1 MASPRKGN
9 TAETVTSSTVGDREP
24 YLSVVLATR
33 NDDHGGNPLW
43 RLQAFV
49 DTFDAQCRRTG
60 LDAEVIIV
68 EWNPPVDRPRLID
81 VLPLPRHPACAYR
94 FVEVPPEL
102 HATLSHAEALPL
114 FQMIAKNV
122 GIRRARG
129 AFVLATNI
137 DIIFSNELVEFMA
150 RRELAPGF
158 LYRLDRHDVESR
170 LPLDQPVEARMEY
183 CRSHQLRVNR
193 RAGTYPVHPDGRL
206 RAEPND
212 IVDDHVVMLEDG
224 WHVLE
229 KDVFGPFRWVAP
241 SATILLDPGGAP
253 ETSVLEIEL
262 EPNPFSR
269 GERFDLEVADG
280 SGLVLGRLHVASR
293 SVHRL
298 PLSKLPCQISLRHIA
313 AARDAE
319 PSLPVLELRRALTY
333 LVRSI
338 ALRHLEE
345 VGFATPSSRQIDPEL
360 RRKSGDFE
368 PLTGGR
374 DYPLD
379 RWRPA
384 EARTVVQIREDGAEV
399 GIAGPP
405 GGYVA
410 KYGPLS
416 APSSGE
422 YRFALECS
430 GDCRTLALG
439 ALSSSYQVWLSGSS
453 KEAIAGDQRT
463 VVLTCTADAGQA
475 FWLMV
480 TAPPSADDR
489 IMQFGIRRLTGTGP
503 GGQAAVL
510 MALGSP
516 LDVLP
521 GTLERAPGRL
531 GEFSSRLLGRISSL
545 VGGSL
550 GYAVEEA
557 RHGVVVSSP
566 EVQSLND
573 TITALRLL
581 ERKHRELQ
589 ELQPLRDVYER
600 LRRHAPPD
608 LHLNG
613 CGDFQLMAR
622 QDWMDLRGYPEV
634 QAFSMNLDGLFGI
647 IAFFVGIEERV
658 LGSPFQIFHL
668 EHESG
673 SGWTPEGEDKLRRRV
688 DARGIPW
695 VDARVVMELAAYMS
709 SLDRPM
715 ILNDSSWGFG
725 LHELPEQTVQAV
737 ADKSLEAR

>member
-1 MASPRKGN
+1 MS
-9 TAETVTSSTVGDREP
+9 DRGP

-43 RLQAFV
+43 RLQAFI

-68 EWNPPVDRPRLID
+68 EWNPPAGRARLID
-81 VLPLPRHPACAYR
+81 ILPLPRHPACAYR

-102 HATLSHAEALPL
+102 HATLSHADALPL

-122 GIRRARG
+122 GIRRAQG

-158 LYRLDRHDVESR
+158 LYRIDRHDVESR
-170 LPLDQPVEARMEY
+170 LPLDQPVEVRMEY

-193 RAGTYPVHPDGRL
+193 RSGTYPVHPDGRL

-212 IVDDHVVMLEDG
+212 IVDGHDVILEDG

-229 KDVFGPFRWVAP
+229 KNVYGPFRWAAP
-241 SATILLDPGGAP
+241 CATIVLESRGV
-253 ETSVLEIEL
+253 TSAANVLEIEL

-269 GERFDLEVADG
+269 GARFDLEIADG
-280 SGLVLGRLHVASR
+280 AGVVLGRLHVASPI
-293 SVHRL
+293 VHRL
-298 PLSKLPCQISLRHIA
+298 PLSSVPRKISLRCIA
-313 AARDAE
+313 VVEDAE
-319 PSLPVLELRRALTY
+319 PSLPLLESRRTLTY

-338 ALRHLEE
+338 ALKHLED
-345 VGFATPSSRQIDPEL
+345 VPSQTPSSVEVFPEF
-360 RRKSGDFE
+360 RRKTGDLE
-368 PLTGGR
+368 PLIGGC

-379 RWRPA
+379 RWRTA
-384 EARTVVQIREDGAEV
+384 EARTVVQISEDGAEV
-399 GIAGPP
+399 AIAGPP

-410 KYGPLS
+410 KYGPLA
-416 APSSGE
+416 APASGE
-422 YRFALECS
+422 YRFALDCS
-430 GDCRTLALG
+430 GDFRTLALG
-439 ALSSSYQVWLSGSS
+439 ALSGSCQAWLPTSSMD
-453 KEAIAGDQRT
+453 AIAGDQRT
-463 VVLTCTADAGQA
+463 VVLTFTVDAGQA

-480 TAPPSADDR
+480 TAPPSEDDR
-489 IMQFGIRRLTGTGP
+489 VFRFGIRRLTGTGP
-503 GGQAAVL
+503 DGQAAVL
-510 MALGSP
+510 MAPGSP

-531 GEFSSRLLGRISSL
+531 GEISSRLFERVSSHA
-545 VGGSL
+545 GPFRH
-550 GYAVEEA
+550 AVEEA
-557 RHGVVVSSP
+557 RHAVVVASP
-566 EVQSLND
+566 EVQALSD
-573 TITALRLL
+573 TISALRLNYRWL
-581 ERKHRELQ
+581 EGQSRELQ
-589 ELQPLRDVYER
+589 ASLARSHSHELQPVRNVYER
-600 LRRHAPPD
+600 FRRHTPPD

-634 QAFSMNLDGLFGI
+634 QAFSMNLDGLFGT
-647 IAFFVGIEERV
+647 IAFFAGIKERV
-658 LGSPFQIFHL
+658 LESPCRIFHL

-688 DARGIPW
+688 DAGGIPW
-695 VDARVVMELAAYMS
+695 VDARMVPELAAYMA
-709 SLDRPM
+709 SLGRPM

-725 LHELPEQTVQAV
+725 QHDLPEQAV
-737 ADKSLEAR
+737 RDHQSSEAG

>member
-1 MASPRKGN
+1 MASARQGN
-9 TAETVTSSTVGDREP
+9 TAEAVTSSTEP

-49 DTFDAQCRRTG
+49 DTFDAQCRRTA

-68 EWNPPVDRPRLID
+68 EWNPPVSRPRLID

-102 HATLSHAEALPL
+102 HATLLHAEALPL

-170 LPLDQPVEARMEY
+170 LPLDQPIEVRMEY

-193 RAGTYPVHPDGRL
+193 RSGTYPVHPDGRL

-212 IVDDHVVMLEDG
+212 IVDGHDVILEDG

-229 KDVFGPFRWVAP
+229 KNVYGPFRWAAP
-241 SATILLDPGGAP
+241 CASIVLDSRGVTSAAN
-253 ETSVLEIEL
+253 VLEIEL

-269 GERFDLEVADG
+269 GARFDLEIADG
-280 SGLVLGRLHVASR
+280 AGVVLGRLHVASPI
-293 SVHRL
+293 VHRL
-298 PLSKLPCQISLRHIA
+298 PLSSVPRKISLRCIA
-313 AARDAE
+313 AVEDAE
-319 PSLPVLELRRALTY
+319 PTLPLLESRRTLTY

-338 ALRHLEE
+338 ALKHLED
-345 VGFATPSSRQIDPEL
+345 VPSQTPSSVEIFPEF
-360 RRKSGDFE
+360 RRKTGDLE
-368 PLTGGR
+368 PLTGGC

-379 RWRPA
+379 RWRTA
-384 EARTVVQIREDGAEV
+384 EARTVVQISEDGAEV
-399 GIAGPP
+399 AIAGPP

-422 YRFALECS
+422 YRFALDCS
-430 GDCRTLALG
+430 GDFRTLALG
-439 ALSSSYQVWLSGSS
+439 ALSGSCQAWLPTSSMD
-453 KEAIAGDQRT
+453 AIAGDQRT
-463 VVLTCTADAGQA
+463 VVLTFTVDAGQA

-480 TAPPSADDR
+480 TAPPSGDDR
-489 IMQFGIRRLTGTGP
+489 VFRFGIRRLTGTGP
-503 GGQAAVL
+503 DGQAAVL
-510 MALGSP
+510 MAPGSP

-531 GEFSSRLLGRISSL
+531 GEVSSRLFERVSSHA
-545 VGGSL
+545 GPFRH
-550 GYAVEEA
+550 AVEEA
-557 RHGVVVSSP
+557 RHAVVVASP
-566 EVQSLND
+566 EVQALSD
-573 TITALRLL
+573 TISALRLNYRWL
-581 ERKHRELQ
+581 EAQSCELQ
-589 ELQPLRDVYER
+589 ARLAHSHSHELQLLRNVYER
-600 LRRHAPPD
+600 FRRHTPPD

-622 QDWMDLRGYPEV
+622 QDWMELRGYPEV
-634 QAFSMNLDGLFGI
+634 QAFSMNLDGLFGT
-647 IAFFVGIEERV
+647 IAFFAGIEERV
-658 LGSPFQIFHL
+658 LESPCRIFHL

-688 DARGIPW
+688 DAGGIPW
-695 VDARVVMELAAYMS
+695 VDARMVPELAAYMA
-709 SLDRPM
+709 SLGR
-715 ILNDSSWGFG
+715 
-725 LHELPEQTVQAV
+725 
-737 ADKSLEAR
+737 

>member
-1 MASPRKGN
+1 MASARQGN
-9 TAETVTSSTVGDREP
+9 TAETVTSSTEP

-68 EWNPPVDRPRLID
+68 EWNPPVGRPRLID
-81 VLPLPRHPACAYR
+81 VLPLPRHSACAYR

-102 HATLSHAEALPL
+102 HATLSHADALPL

-122 GIRRARG
+122 GIRRAQG

-170 LPLDQPVEARMEY
+170 LPLDQPVELRMEY

-193 RAGTYPVHPDGRL
+193 RSGTYPVHPDGRL

-212 IVDDHVVMLEDG
+212 IVSGRDVTLQDG

-229 KDVFGPFRWVAP
+229 KDVYGPFRWVAP
-241 SATILLDPGGAP
+241 SATILLDPGGAAT
-253 ETSVLEIEL
+253 EANVLEIEL
-262 EPNPFSR
+262 EPSPFSR
-269 GERFDLEVADG
+269 GDQFDLEVADG
-280 SGLVLGRLHVASR
+280 AGIVLRRLHVASR

-298 PLSKLPCQISLRHIA
+298 PLSTLPCQISLRYIA
-313 AARDAE
+313 AAREAE
-319 PSLPVLELRRALTY
+319 PSLPLLELRRTLTY
-333 LVRSI
+333 LVRAI
-338 ALRHLEE
+338 ALRHLED
-345 VGFATPSSRQIDPEL
+345 VGFATPSSSPIDPEL
-360 RRKSGDFE
+360 KRESGDFE
-368 PLTGGR
+368 PLIDGC

-379 RWRPA
+379 RWRSA
-384 EARTVVQIREDGAEV
+384 EASTVVQVRENGTEV
-399 GIAGPP
+399 AVAGPP

-416 APSSGE
+416 APFSGE

-430 GDCRTLALG
+430 GDSRTLALG
-439 ALSSSYQVWLSGSS
+439 ALSGSYQVWLSGSS
-453 KEAIAGDQRT
+453 KDAIAGDQRT
-463 VVLTCTADAGQA
+463 VVLTFTADAGQA

-480 TAPPSADDR
+480 TAPSVDDR

-503 GGQAAVL
+503 GGHTAVL
-510 MALGSP
+510 MAPGSP

-531 GEFSSRLLGRISSL
+531 GKFSSRLFDRVSTL
-545 VGGSL
+545 VGGRL
-550 GYAVEEA
+550 AYAVEEA
-557 RHGVVVSSP
+557 RHAVVVSSP
-566 EVQSLND
+566 EVRSLND
-573 TITALRLL
+573 TIAALRLL
-581 ERKHRELQ
+581 ETKHGELQ

-600 LRRHAPPD
+600 LRRHVPPD

-622 QDWMDLRGYPEV
+622 QDWIDLRGYPEV
-634 QAFSMNLDGLFGI
+634 QAFSMNLDGLLGI
-647 IAFFVGIEERV
+647 IAFFAGIEERV
-658 LGSPFQIFHL
+658 LGAPLQIFHL

-715 ILNDSSWGFG
+715 ILNDSSWGSG
-725 LHELPEQTVQAV
+725 LHELREQTVQV
-737 ADKSLEAR
+737 VGDQSSEAR

>member
-1 MASPRKGN
+1 MN
-9 TAETVTSSTVGDREP
+9 DREP

-68 EWNPPVDRPRLID
+68 EWNPPVGRPRLID
-81 VLPLPRHPACAYR
+81 VLPLPRDPACAYR

-212 IVDDHVVMLEDG
+212 IVDGHDVTLQDG

-229 KDVFGPFRWVAP
+229 KNVYGPFRWAAP
-241 SATILLDPGGAP
+241 CATIVLDPYGVTSAA
-253 ETSVLEIEL
+253 SVLEIDL

-280 SGLVLGRLHVASR
+280 AGVVLGRLHVASPM
-293 SVHRL
+293 VHRL
-298 PLSKLPCQISLRHIA
+298 PLSSVPRTISLRYIA
-313 AARDAE
+313 LAPDAA
-319 PSLPVLELRRALTY
+319 PLLPLLESRRTLAY

-338 ALRHLEE
+338 ALRH
-345 VGFATPSSRQIDPEL
+345 VVDVPSQTPSSVEIFPEF
-360 RRKSGDFE
+360 RRKSGDLE
-368 PLTGGR
+368 LLTGGR

-379 RWRPA
+379 RWRTA
-384 EARTVVQIREDGAEV
+384 EARTVVQVREDGTEV
-399 GIAGPP
+399 AIAGPP

-422 YRFALECS
+422 YRFVLDCS
-430 GDCRTLALG
+430 GDFRTLALG
-439 ALSSSYQVWLSGSS
+439 ALSGSCQAWLPTSSVD
-453 KEAIAGDQRT
+453 AVAGDRRT
-463 VVLTCTADAGQA
+463 VVLTFTVEAGQA
-475 FWLMV
+475 FWLMI
-480 TAPPSADDR
+480 TAPPSGDDR
-489 IMQFGIRRLTGTGP
+489 VFRFGIRRLTGTGP
-503 GGQAAVL
+503 DGQAAVL
-510 MALGSP
+510 MAPGSP

-531 GEFSSRLLGRISSL
+531 GEFWSSL
-545 VGGSL
+545 FERVGQHAGPL
-550 GYAVEEA
+550 RHAVEEA
-557 RHGVVVSSP
+557 RHAMVVASP
-566 EVQSLND
+566 EVQALSD
-573 TITALRLL
+573 TISALRLNYRWL
-581 ERKHRELQ
+581 EGKSLELQ
-589 ELQPLRDVYER
+589 TRLAHCEELQAVRNVYER
-600 LRRHAPPD
+600 FRRRTPPD

-622 QDWMDLRGYPEV
+622 QDWMELRGYPEV
-634 QAFSMNLDGLFGI
+634 QAFSMNLDGLFAT
-647 IAFFVGIEERV
+647 IAFVAGIEERV
-658 LGSPFQIFHL
+658 LESPCRIFHL

-688 DARGIPW
+688 DAGGIPW
-695 VDARVVMELAAYMS
+695 VDARMVSELAAYMT
-709 SLDRPM
+709 SLGRPM

-725 LHELPEQTVQAV
+725 QHDLPEQAV
-737 ADKSLEAR
+737 RDYQSSEIG